1 MRGQVA
7 ARENAIMNLRV
18 PKKYGEFLG
27 KLKAFRFSRRALLHG
42 VSKSIYNLYI
52 TGTALMI

>member
-1 MRGQVA
+1 VA

-27 KLKAFRFSRRALLHG
+27 KLKPFRFSRKALLQG
-42 VSKSIYNLYI
+42 VSKSIHNLYI
-52 TGTALMI
+52 TGTAVMI